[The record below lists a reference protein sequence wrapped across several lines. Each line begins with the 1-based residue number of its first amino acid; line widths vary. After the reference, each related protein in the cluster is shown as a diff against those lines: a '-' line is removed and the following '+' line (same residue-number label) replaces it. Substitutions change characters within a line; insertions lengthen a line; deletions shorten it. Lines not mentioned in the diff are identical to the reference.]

1 MATSSEK
8 ARLCQITRANVGMT
22 KMQDPECQIRTANER
37 TTVTSGALSWLVPI
51 NQTLPA
57 GAGGGG
63 YNSSAEV
70 VKHRRPSRLETFF
83 TVRDTRMSN
92 NLNTSKGHLAEESSS
107 TESLHF

>member
-1 MATSSEK
+1 
-8 ARLCQITRANVGMT
+8 MT
-22 KMQDPECQIRTANER
+22 KMQNPECQIHTANEHGCA
-37 TTVTSGALSWLVPI
+37 TVTSDALSWLVPI

-57 GAGGGG
+57 GAGGGS

-70 VKHRRPSRLETFF
+70 VKHRRLSRLETFF